1 MGFVLRWVL
10 TGVAVAVA
18 LWVVPGFSF
27 VGTQWVAIALTALVL
42 ALINASIKP
51 VLSLLSLPITV
62 LTLGLFA
69 LVLNALM
76 LLLASW
82 LSVNLFHTGIVIAG
96 FWWAMLGALV
106 ISVASAVIN
115 LLVGEIAE

>member
-10 TGVAVAVA
+10 TGLAVAVA
-18 LWVVPGFSF
+18 LWLVPGITF
-27 VGTQWVAIALTALVL
+27 VGSQWVAIALTALVL

-51 VLSLLSLPITV
+51 VLSLLSLPITI
-62 LTLGLFA
+62 LTLGIFA

-82 LSVNLFHTGIVIAG
+82 LSVNLFHAGIVIDG

-106 ISVASAVIN
+106 ISIASALIN
-115 LLVGEIAE
+115 ALVGETD

>member
-82 LSVNLFHTGIVIAG
+82 LSVNLFHAGIVIAG

-115 LLVGEIAE
+115 LLVGEVAE

>member
-82 LSVNLFHTGIVIAG
+82 LSVNLFHVGIVIAG

-115 LLVGEIAE
+115 LLVGEVAE

>member
-10 TGVAVAVA
+10 TGLAVAVA
-18 LWVVPGFSF
+18 LWLVPGITF
-27 VGTQWVAIALTALVL
+27 VGTPWVAVALTALVL

-82 LSVNLFHTGIVIAG
+82 LSLNLFHTGIVIDG

-115 LLVGEIAE
+115 ILVGDVE